1 MDKQRLEKH
10 LRSFCFPVPL
20 QEQMWMLC
28 TEIYAE
34 SKFFRLP
41 CTLLRVTECPQKTG
55 LRRVNATTLS
65 NGHSFTNLL
74 FCYPLPSF
82 KTSQELRI
90 LSRSLSVYQ
99 CLLVSTSV
107 YQRLLVSINLNLN
120 RCLCSHC
127 SQCLLVYTSVY

>member
-1 MDKQRLEKH
+1 MNMRNFAHNRLISIIPNNSTQTLYKTIKINMIYWYQRDMDKQRFEKH
-10 LRSFCFPVPL
+10 FRSFCFPVPL

-90 LSRSLSVYQ
+90 LSRSLSVY
-99 CLLVSTSV
+99 
-107 YQRLLVSINLNLN
+107 
-120 RCLCSHC
+120 
-127 SQCLLVYTSVY
+127 